1 MEKPAVTAR
10 LLAAFLLLFCLTAGA
25 ALRPVSSVM
34 LPQEMTPLEQSAV
47 WQDKTLRVGV
57 LRDNSTPWNMVV
69 GQDLYGINAD
79 YLVAL
84 SRSTGMR
91 FQIDAYPHWQA
102 LAQAL
107 QRGQLDILFGVPQ
120 HRLAEGMSATQP
132 WFTSPLRIYRS
143 RDNLRPVMFNSADAQ
158 ITVSR
163 AALALV
169 DPAFAQQHH
178 FQVVEN
184 DLQALYAL
192 LNNQS
197 DYVIA
202 DETSAG
208 FLLSQLQQGQIYQLA
223 SPLHPGALQLQAI
236 TASAALTQQLDSAI
250 RQLPMEVVNGIQGRW
265 SSQLPRYQD
274 TFTAHLSP
282 MERSWIAGHPLVTYA
297 AIENDYPWSYRA
309 TNGQPAGYS
318 VELLNIIG
326 QNTGLRFQ
334 PWWVNNAQQAREL
347 VSQGR
352 AMIQLTLPL
361 TGDDAMRANTLPI
374 WRALWGVY
382 VGQMSTPVTSWQQLK
397 GRKIGIRRGDIARQM
412 LPADV
417 DVVVFDDSKMLYDA
431 LANGQIAALVDNVI
445 SARWMIQSRYSNELR
460 LAFAASDTAWPIT
473 LGVDPGLPL
482 LRTLLNTS
490 LQQIPPDTQQRM
502 RENWSNNNT
511 VLAGGGEN
519 TMRPIS
525 LFVLIAALFAIVILL
540 ILLGRRYLEQRRE
553 QIQRRQLE
561 RERAEAERANQ
572 MKSQFLATVSHEL
585 RTPMQA
591 ILGLLELEVSRQPAA
606 GNLAVIHSSAAALL
620 TLLNDLQDHAKL
632 ESNSFTLVTK
642 PLDPARWL
650 SRLADFYHPLM
661 RPNGPVFSVQT
672 LTPLPP
678 LIVIDGER
686 LQQIANNLI
695 SNAIKFTR
703 HGEIRVTLTADG
715 SAQLLHLQVIDSGSG
730 IPPEEQTRLFQPWYQ
745 APSGRQLSVHGSG
758 LGLSIC
764 HEIVSRMGGKIQ
776 LDSIVGRGT
785 TVTVQLPWQKVEAV
799 PPEQQMMIPAL
810 PPRPDTQLRV
820 AVVDDHPTN
829 LLVMQQQLAWFNLQA
844 DCYPDGRM
852 LLATTRPYD
861 LLFIDYSM
869 PHPDGLTLVKI
880 IRRRERHGAAR
891 TRIVF
896 CSADADILAHPHV
909 LALADSVLLKPVA
922 LREIEA
928 LLPGIPH
935 SAFSDLPSRLNELAG
950 HNSVFFQKIIRTLQK
965 TLREDAQRLQTA
977 VAEQAWDKAENAVH
991 RMKGSWQMLGYA
1003 QGEALCQQVTE
1014 QVRTH
1019 RLSPSALNLLIELT
1033 ESILKE
1039 LDTYGAH
1046 PL

>member
-1 MEKPAVTAR
+1 MTAR
-10 LLAAFLLLFCLTAGA
+10 LVMVLLLLISLTAGA
-25 ALRPVSSVM
+25 ALRPISSVT
-34 LPQEMTPLEQSAV
+34 LPQEMMPLEQSAA

-84 SRSTGMR
+84 SRATGMR
-91 FQIDAYPHWQA
+91 FQIDAFNNWQA
-102 LAQAL
+102 LTQAL
-107 QRGQLDILFGVPQ
+107 QHGQLDILFGVPQ
-120 HRLAEGMSATQP
+120 HKLAEGMSATQP

-158 ITVSR
+158 ITLSR

-169 DPAFAQQHH
+169 DPAFAQRHH

-223 SPLHPGALQLQAI
+223 SPLHPGALHLQAV
-236 TASAALTQQLDSAI
+236 TTSPALTQQIDTAI

-282 MERSWIAGHPLVTYA
+282 MERSWITDHPLVTYA
-297 AIENDYPWSYRA
+297 AIEDDYPWSYRA
-309 TNGQPAGYS
+309 ANGQPAGYS
-318 VELLNIIG
+318 IELLNIIS
-326 QNTGLRFQ
+326 QNTGLHFH

-347 VSQGR
+347 VDQGR

-361 TGDDAMRANTLPI
+361 TGDDAMRANTLPV

-382 VGQMSTPVTSWQQLK
+382 VGQMSTPVTSWQELK

-412 LPADV
+412 IPTGV

-431 LANGQIAALVDNVI
+431 LVNGQIAALVDNVI
-445 SARWMIQSRYSNELR
+445 SARWTIQSRYSHSLR

-473 LGVDPGLPL
+473 IGVNPALPL

-502 RENWSNNNT
+502 RENWSNNTT

-561 RERAEAERANQ
+561 REREEADRANQ

-632 ESNSFTLVTK
+632 ESNSFTLVPK
-642 PLDPARWL
+642 QLDPARWL
-650 SRLADFYHPLM
+650 NRLADFYHPLM
-661 RPNGPVFSVQT
+661 RQNGPVFSVQT
-672 LTPLPP
+672 ATPLPV
-678 LIVIDGER
+678 LVMIDGER

-703 HGEIRVTLTADG
+703 QGEIRVTLAADE
-715 SAQLLHLQVIDSGSG
+715 SAQLLRLQVIDSGSG
-730 IPPEEQTRLFQPWYQ
+730 IPPEEQARLFEPWYQ
-745 APSGRQLSVHGSG
+745 TPSGRQLSVQGSG

-764 HEIVSRMGGKIQ
+764 KEIVSRMGGEIL
-776 LDSIVGRGT
+776 LDSTVGRGT
-785 TVTVQLPWQKVEAV
+785 TVTVQLPWQKVETASSG
-799 PPEQQMMIPAL
+799 QQMMAYATAAQ
-810 PPRPDTQLRV
+810 PDPQLRV
-820 AVVDDHPTN
+820 AVVDDHPAN
-829 LLVMQQQLAWFNLQA
+829 LLVMQQQLTWFGLQA

-852 LLATTRPYD
+852 LLAAARSYD

-869 PHPDGLTLVKI
+869 PHPDGVTLAKI
-880 IRRRERHGAAR
+880 IRRRERHGATR
-891 TRIVF
+891 TRIVL
-896 CSADADILAHPHV
+896 CSADADILAHPRV
-909 LALADSVLLKPVA
+909 QALADNVLLKPVS

-928 LLPGIPH
+928 LLPGEPH
-935 SAFSDLPSRLNELAG
+935 SAFGDLPSRLDDLAG
-950 HNSVFFQKIIRTLQK
+950 HNSVFLRKIIQTLQK
-965 TLREDAQRLQTA
+965 TLREDKDRLQIA
-977 VAEQAWDKAENAVH
+977 FAEQAWDQADKAVH

-1003 QGEALCQQVTE
+1003 QGESLCQQVAE
-1014 QVRTH
+1014 QARAH
-1019 RLSPSALNLLIELT
+1019 RSSSSALNLLIELA
-1033 ESILKE
+1033 ESLLKE